1 MPYILEGRSIPLD
14 APFTATNAEGE
25 QLQFPANWIRLS
37 TEEDRAAI
45 GMSWQE
51 DPKPWD
57 QRWQWG
63 WTEDGQPIW
72 KDHGQLVEQWTA
84 QTRTTAGTLLTPSDW
99 MVIREQDNGVAVPA
113 EWRTWRET
121 VRLAAGSKVYEI
133 QQTTTTE
140 QLANY
145 LMSSAYTSWPA
156 DPNAPAPAP
165 VEDATEEPVVFA
177 SNSTS
182 AGIG

>member
-14 APFTATNAEGE
+14 APFQTADGR
-25 QLQFPANWIRLS
+25 QFPANFIRCS
-37 TEEDRAAI
+37 TEEERAAI
-45 GMSWQE
+45 GLVWE
-51 DPKPWD
+51 VDPPGWD

-84 QTRTTAGTLLTPSDW
+84 QTRTTAGSLLTPSDW
-99 MVIREQDNGVAVPA
+99 LVIREQDNGVAVPA

-145 LMSSAYTSWPA
+145 LMSSEYTSWPA
-156 DPNAPAPAP
+156 DPNAPVPASD
-165 VEDATEEPVVFA
+165 VSDEPVVIDGV
-177 SNSTS
+177 STD

>member
-1 MPYILEGRSIPLD
+1 MPYMLEGRSVPLD
-14 APFTATNAEGE
+14 APFQTSDGRH
-25 QLQFPANWIRLS
+25 FPSNWIRLS
-37 TEEDRAAI
+37 SEEEKAAI

-84 QTRTTAGTLLTPSDW
+84 QTRTTAGSLLNPSDW

-140 QLANY
+140 QLVNY

-156 DPNAPAPAP
+156 DPNTPVPASD
-165 VEDATEEPVVFA
+165 VSDGPVVIDGV
-177 SNSTS
+177 STD